1 MRKLVFLSLM
11 PFVLIACSK
20 SSAVSKKLSGAD
32 SLVITF
38 NVPNGDSV
46 INRVATTDAK
56 AIKKLSGYL
65 GGKELKE
72 QNCGFDGN
80 MTFFK
85 SGEALLP
92 VVFQYNV
99 DSCRRFIFSLEGKT
113 IYSKMSNEV
122 VDFLKSLGEGRNWY

>member
-1 MRKLVFLSLM
+1 VYATIYSKGGKFTLSG
-11 PFVLIACSK
+11 
-20 SSAVSKKLSGAD
+20 KLSEANIYQLAFIGYKDNVELFMGAD
-32 SLVITF
+32 NVTIT
-38 NVPNGDSV
+38 G
-46 INRVATTDAK
+46 DAK